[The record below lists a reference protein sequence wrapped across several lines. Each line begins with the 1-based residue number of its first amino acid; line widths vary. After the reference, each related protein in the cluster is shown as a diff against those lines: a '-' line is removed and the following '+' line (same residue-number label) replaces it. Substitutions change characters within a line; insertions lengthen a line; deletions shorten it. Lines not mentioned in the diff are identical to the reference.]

1 MPRFAANLSM
11 MFQEWSFLDRFAC
24 AAEAGFKAVEYL
36 FPYDHHPEAVGK
48 ALSDAGLE
56 QVLFNLPPGDWAA
69 GERGLAALPG
79 REPDFRAAVDRA
91 LVYAEATGVPRLHA
105 MSGLADAD
113 DAAARRTYL
122 ENLAFA
128 ADRLA
133 ERGLDLL
140 IEPINPRSMP
150 GYFLGDFRMADDVLA
165 TLNRPNLKLQF
176 DVFHRQILHGDILT
190 GLADAIGRIGHVQIA
205 GVPDRHEPDTG
216 EVRYEVVFEALD
228 RLGYDGWVGCEYLP
242 SGGTEAGLGWLRPWL
257 GGAAGGRA

>member
-11 MFQEWSFLDRFAC
+11 LFQEWVFLDRFAC
-24 AAEAGFKAVEYL
+24 AADAGFRAVEFL
-36 FPYDHHPEAVGK
+36 FPYDHPPEAVGK
-48 ALSDAGLE
+48 ALADAGLE
-56 QVLFNLPPGDWAA
+56 QALFNLPPGDWAA

-79 REPDFRAAVDRA
+79 READFREALDRA

-105 MSGLADAD
+105 MSGLGDPD
-113 DAAARRTYL
+113 DPAARRTYL
-122 ENLAFA
+122 ENLAVA

-140 IEPINPRSMP
+140 IEPINRRSVP
-150 GYFLGDFRMADDVLA
+150 GYFLCDFRMAETVLE
-165 TLNRPNLKLQF
+165 TLGRPNLKLQF

-190 GLADAIGRIGHVQIA
+190 GLADSIGRIGHVQIA

-228 RLGYDGWVGCEYLP
+228 RLGYGGWIGCEYAP
-242 SGGTEAGLGWLRPWL
+242 ADGTQAGLGWLRPWL
-257 GGAAGGRA
+257 GREG